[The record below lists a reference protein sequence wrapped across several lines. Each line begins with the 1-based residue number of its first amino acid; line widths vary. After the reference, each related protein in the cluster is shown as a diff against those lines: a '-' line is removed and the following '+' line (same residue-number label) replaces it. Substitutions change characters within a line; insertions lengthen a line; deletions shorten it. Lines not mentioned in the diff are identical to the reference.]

1 MTHLL
6 LTVMGQA
13 KYVCAVHKFIQ
24 DLLLKT
30 APEFLKGSGA
40 IKTEEEFKD
49 TIDAAIASVTTSNA
63 TERDYVRAM
72 VETASAE
79 MKPFCHLLRGAAD
92 VVGLRK
98 IAERYLDGARFQ
110 EMLLR
115 RDQDKLERLNDILR
129 KASVG
134 PVNPAKILMDVA
146 KVLDENAESY
156 DDLDAAAK
164 RKAQRDI
171 ARLMGKVEEIHNEMN
186 ANKDELA
193 HLVAEG
199 KDELAHRIAE
209 GKDEIVS
216 HVDAVGA
223 KIDKLKIKGKR
234 KSKYEPEQKKV
245 CLSCWMAAQENEELK
260 SGTRT
265 GDATYEAAFNWY
277 KRQLALVGV
286 TKLDKFIKII
296 RSIRVKKCTDQK
308 AALDAKREAERK
320 AKNKPGSRARK
331 R

>member
-40 IKTEEEFKD
+40 LKTEEEFKD

-72 VETASAE
+72 VETSSAA

-146 KVLDENAESY
+146 KVLDENAECY

-171 ARLMGKVEEIHNEMN
+171 ARLMGKVEEIHNEMTASKN
-186 ANKDELA
+186 EITQHID
-193 HLVAEG
+193 EG
-199 KDELAHRIAE
+199 KEEL
-209 GKDEIVS
+209 VS
-216 HVDAVGA
+216 RVDAVGA

-245 CLSCWMAAQENEELK
+245 CLSCWMAAQENE
-260 SGTRT
+260 
-265 GDATYEAAFNWY
+265 
-277 KRQLALVGV
+277 
-286 TKLDKFIKII
+286 
-296 RSIRVKKCTDQK
+296 
-308 AALDAKREAERK
+308 
-320 AKNKPGSRARK
+320 
-331 R
+331 